1 MNCYIGRNMIKT
13 YPIDNSQM
21 DLDLDLDNLDLSDYS
36 FDNNSTVTISS
47 GTNILDSL
55 STDSF
60 TLNSTWDTSYNDT
73 ITIGGQTLTEHKLK
87 ALDGLQEWQ
96 EEVNKKLAILQPN
109 SELEE
114 QWSELKELRQ
124 RYVELEKELTEKSKM
139 WDILKDTQKDTL

>member
-1 MNCYIGRNMIKT
+1 
-13 YPIDNSQM
+13 M

-60 TLNSTWDTSYNDT
+60 TLNSTWDTTYNDT

-109 SELEE
+109 PKLEE
-114 QWSELKELRQ
+114 EWEELKELRQ

-139 WDILKDTQKDTL
+139 WAILKDTQKDTL

>member
-1 MNCYIGRNMIKT
+1 MIKT

-47 GTNILDSL
+47 GTNIYSL

-73 ITIGGQTLTEHKLK
+73 ITIGGQTLTEQKLK

-109 SELEE
+109 PKLEE
-114 QWSELKELRQ
+114 EWSELRELRE

-139 WDILKDTQKDTL
+139 WAILKDTQKDIP

>member
-73 ITIGGQTLTEHKLK
+73 ITIGGQTLTEQKLK

-109 SELEE
+109 PELEE

-124 RYVELEKELTEKSKM
+124 RYVELEKELTAKTKM
-139 WDILKDTQKDTL
+139 WNILKD

>member
-73 ITIGGQTLTEHKLK
+73 ITIGGQTLTERKLQP
-87 ALDGLQEWQ
+87 LDGLQEWQ

-109 SELEE
+109 PELEE

-124 RYVELEKELTEKSKM
+124 RYVELEKELTEKTKM
-139 WDILKDTQKDTL
+139 WNILKD

>member
-1 MNCYIGRNMIKT
+1 MIKT

-73 ITIGGQTLTEHKLK
+73 ITIGGQTLTEQKLK

-114 QWSELKELRQ
+114 EWSELRELRE

-139 WDILKDTQKDTL
+139 WAILKDTQKDIP

>member
-1 MNCYIGRNMIKT
+1 MIKT

-87 ALDGLQEWQ
+87 ALAGLHEWQ

-139 WDILKDTQKDTL
+139 WDILKDTQKDTP

>member
-47 GTNILDSL
+47 GTNIYSL

-73 ITIGGQTLTEHKLK
+73 ITIGGQTLTEQKLK

-109 SELEE
+109 PKLEE
-114 QWSELKELRQ
+114 EWSELRELRE

-139 WDILKDTQKDTL
+139 WAILKDTQKDIP